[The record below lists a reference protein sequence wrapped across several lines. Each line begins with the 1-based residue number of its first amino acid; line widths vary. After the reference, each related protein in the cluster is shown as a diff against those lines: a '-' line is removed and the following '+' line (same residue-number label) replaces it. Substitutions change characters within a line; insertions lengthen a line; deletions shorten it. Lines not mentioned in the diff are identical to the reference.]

1 MLWRKNFL
9 HELLGKCYCIGGIVR
24 TAISDRRRSQDNT
37 GVISRLVS
45 FCTDISVL
53 CITDHTPCL
62 PSSCPVYV
70 WLFTHLYCNPLS
82 RLAKFWRIT
91 AILPQLLIRHIYLL
105 HSTGRNI
112 HPLVLAIFS
121 NSCVWFIWVFL
132 KRFCL
137 LTHVWLCALHK
148 YINFTKH
155 FFCYILCTA
164 INWEEPPTILH
175 SPARRR
181 HLPVLS
187 SLRPSHLSPNEHLF

>member
-1 MLWRKNFL
+1 MNYLENVTASVELWEPQFRIDADHRIIREWYPDWFRFAQTLAYYASLITL
-9 HELLGKCYCIGGIVR
+9 HAC
-24 TAISDRRRSQDNT
+24 
-37 GVISRLVS
+37 
-45 FCTDISVL
+45 
-53 CITDHTPCL
+53 HH
-62 PSSCPVYV
+62 PVQYIV